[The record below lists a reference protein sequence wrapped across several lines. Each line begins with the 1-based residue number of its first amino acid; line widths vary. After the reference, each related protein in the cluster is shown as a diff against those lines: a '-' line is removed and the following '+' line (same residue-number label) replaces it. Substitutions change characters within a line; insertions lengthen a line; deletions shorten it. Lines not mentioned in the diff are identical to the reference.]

1 MSATIDKLLP
11 RSILS
16 CTFALPLCPGNKSS
30 ILKNTVR
37 PHNNRDLPMPARCQ
51 LGDSRVAVEPDVV
64 GEQITADVGQFTQK
78 NLQGQSSKIYPEQ
91 KRAISMT
98 AYTIDF

>member
-16 CTFALPLCPGNKSS
+16 CTFALPLCPGNESS
-30 ILKNTVR
+30 ILKNIVR
-37 PHNNRDLPMPARCQ
+37 QHNNRDLPMPARRQ
-51 LGDSRVAVEPDVV
+51 LGDSRVAVEPDVA
-64 GEQITADVGQFTQK
+64 GEQITAEAGQFTQK

-98 AYTIDF
+98 AYRIDF